1 MRIRPCRC
9 YDRGGVSV
17 VYPKMLKKILSAA
30 LLAAIISNICL
41 AAEEQPYFKAP
52 MDITGTGCPQAFTV
66 TGEGGDTLTVMF
78 DQYDAADPKDAA
90 ASGLTRSSCN
100 FAVPIHVPAG
110 SQLCRLTADWR
121 GFSDGETELTR
132 QYFFAD
138 QSESQVDRTSIFKED
153 INFIERDSL
162 NPGAY
167 TVPQQQAQDLIL
179 RINSAVEAK
188 SNDSYI
194 SVDTIDKALV
204 FQLNWQ
210 DCKTSTLSPVLWFLL
225 RP

>member
-1 MRIRPCRC
+1 
-9 YDRGGVSV
+9 
-17 VYPKMLKKILSAA
+17 MLRKIFFAA
-30 LLAAIISNICL
+30 LLAAIISNICV
-41 AAEEQPYFKAP
+41 AAEDQPYFKVP
-52 MDITGTGCPQAFTV
+52 MDVTGTGCPQGFTV
-66 TGEGGDTLTVMF
+66 TGEGGDTLTLMF
-78 DQYDAADPKDAA
+78 DEYDAADPNDAA

-100 FAVPIHVPAG
+100 FAVPIHMPAG
-110 SQLCRLTADWR
+110 SQLCQLTADWR

-138 QSESQVDRTSIFKED
+138 QSESQIDRTNIFKED
-153 INFIERDSL
+153 GMDFTERDSL

-167 TVPQQQAQDLIL
+167 TVPQQQERDIIL

-204 FQLNWQ
+204 FTLNWQ
-210 DCKTSTLSPVLWFLL
+210 ACTPRTLTPVLWFLL